1 MATTGKTEARVVR
14 LEEMPWIEAPGHHG
28 ALSKLL
34 VNPDNAGTHYYDFR
48 VSIYEPKGHVEPH
61 THPNAEHVYY
71 ILRGT
76 GLMTLGEQTV
86 VVEPNTA
93 IFIPPGVVHG
103 IANTGLEDLVF
114 IVVSVP
120 PELPR
125 VDSAASGSSR

>member
-1 MATTGKTEARVVR
+1 MATTSKAEARVVR
-14 LEEMPWIEAPGHHG
+14 LEELPWIEAPGHHG

-34 VNPDNAGTHYYDFR
+34 VNPDNAGTRYYDFR

-71 ILRGT
+71 ILSGK
-76 GLMTLGEQTV
+76 GLMTLDERNI

-93 IFIPPGVVHG
+93 IFIPPGVVHA

-114 IVVSVP
+114 VVVSVP

-125 VDSAASGSSR
+125 LDSAASSASR